1 MAVLD
6 CRKDSMGIVLRGF
19 RGICI
24 YLEAPQDSTIM
35 DSLSSIACLAK
46 SGKKS
51 LWFRMAVC
59 LSHATDTPQRVVV
72 ANY

>member
-1 MAVLD
+1 MVVLD

-19 RGICI
+19 RGIYIC
-24 YLEAPQDSTIM
+24 LEARQDSTIM
-35 DSLSSIACLAK
+35 DTLSSITCSAR

-59 LSHATDTPQRVVV
+59 LNHATDTPQRVVV
-72 ANY
+72 ASY